1 MGDPVS
7 GQKELMQHVFVVDTN
22 KKPCNPVD
30 PGKARVLLSRGKA
43 AVLRR
48 FPFTIVL
55 KEDSCELVQP
65 IRIKL
70 DPGSRQ
76 TGVAL
81 VDETTCQVVFAMEI
95 IHRGLAISK
104 GLLSRKGVRRGRRAR
119 NTRYRKPGLPN
130 TTNPEGWLAPSL
142 KHRVLTV
149 ETWVNRIRRFA
160 PVAAISMELVRFDMQ
175 QMENPEISGI
185 EYQQG
190 TLLGYEVR
198 EYLLNK
204 WHRKCCY
211 CEAENV
217 PLQIE
222 HIEAKT
228 NGGSNRI
235 SNLGLA
241 CEPCNTKKGKL
252 DIRQFLKNKPEL
264 LSKILKQAKASLKD
278 AAAVN
283 STRWALYENL
293 KATGLPVE
301 TGSGGRT
308 KFNRVTRSYPKA
320 HWIDAACVGATGADV
335 AISEKL
341 IPLIAKTT
349 GHGCRQ
355 VTRTDRFGF
364 PRQTA
369 KKGGSVFG
377 FQTGDMVR
385 AIVPAGKKIGTYAGR
400 VAVRATGSFDI
411 QTKAGLIAGINHKYC
426 ELTHAKDGYAYL

>member
-1 MGDPVS
+1 
-7 GQKELMQHVFVVDTN
+7 MQHVFVVDTN
-22 KKPCNPVD
+22 RKPCNPVD
-30 PGKARVLLSRGKA
+30 PGKARVLLTQGKA

-48 FPFTIVL
+48 YPFTIIL
-55 KEDSCELVQP
+55 KEKVKVNRQSL
-65 IRIKL
+65 RLKL
-70 DPGSRQ
+70 DPGSKQ

-81 VDETTCQVVFAMEI
+81 VNEATGQIVFAMEI
-95 IHRGLAISK
+95 IHRGLAISAA
-104 GLLSRKGVRRGRRAR
+104 LLSRKGVRNGRRFR
-119 NTRYRKPGLPN
+119 NTRYRKPRLPN
-130 TTNPEGWLAPSL
+130 TAKQAGWLAPSL
-142 KHRVLTV
+142 RHRVLTV
-149 ETWVNRIRRFA
+149 MTWVNRVSRFA

-204 WHRKCCY
+204 WQRKCMY
-211 CEAENV
+211 CEAPNV

-222 HIEAKT
+222 HIQAKT

-235 SNLGLA
+235 GNLGLA

-252 DIRQFLKNKPEL
+252 DIKVFLKNKPEL
-264 LSKILKQAKASLKD
+264 LAKVLKQAKASLND

-283 STRWALYENL
+283 STRWSLFGALKE
-293 KATGLPVE
+293 TGFPVE

-308 KFNRVTRSYPKA
+308 KFNRTTQGYPKA
-320 HWIDAACVGATGADV
+320 HWIDAACVGVSGTNV
-335 AISEKL
+335 AISSK
-341 IPLIAKTT
+341 IVPLLAKTT

-369 KKGGSVFG
+369 KKGGAVFG

-385 AIVPAGKKIGTYAGR
+385 ATILKGKYAGIHSGR
-400 VAVRATGSFDI
+400 VAVRATGSFNI
-411 QTKAGLIAGINHKYC
+411 QTKVGLIAGINHKYC
-426 ELTHAKDGYAYL
+426 ELTHAKDGYAYQ